1 MVKKAHLVTG
11 KGGVGKSLFSATLA
25 YALSLENKPILLTEL
40 NETSFYR
47 EYLDLP
53 DLNYKPLPYKKNLD
67 VAQWSP
73 DDCLKEYALHLLKI
87 ESLYKLFFENPVT
100 KSLVQIAPGLH
111 ELALLG
117 KLTSSPRRHGP
128 PMPYEQIVA
137 DSFATGHFLALMR
150 SAAAL
155 NEAIK
160 FGPMGEQ
167 TKSIDT
173 YLRDAEFTHIHIVT
187 LAEELP
193 ITETIELAKQIKN
206 EFGLLPKIY
215 LNKIIDFSQDE
226 CQQAPAV
233 LQTPLNDISLN
244 QTTARQ
250 KLSDAGLKFQELPF
264 IFKTKSEDII
274 LSLQSQLRG
283 AL

>member
-11 KGGVGKSLFSATLA
+11 KGGVGKSLFSAAFA

-40 NETSFYR
+40 NEMSFYR
-47 EYLDLP
+47 DYLEMP
-53 DLNYKPLPYKKNLD
+53 DLGYKPIPFKQNID

-100 KSLVQIAPGLH
+100 KSLIQIAPGLH

-128 PMPYEQIVA
+128 PMPYNQIVA

-150 SAAAL
+150 SAGAL
-155 NEAIK
+155 NEAIR

-167 TKSIDT
+167 TKSIDSFI
-173 YLRDAEFTHIHIVT
+173 RNAEFTHVHIVT

-193 ITETIELAKQIKN
+193 ITETIELAQQIKN
-206 EFGLLPKIY
+206 EFGLHPKIY
-215 LNKIIDFSQDE
+215 LNKIIDFTKDE
-226 CQQAPAV
+226 RTQAPKV
-233 LQTPLNDISLN
+233 LQAPLEDIALN
-244 QTTARQ
+244 QTEART

-264 IFKTKSEDII
+264 VFKTKAIDLITT
-274 LSLQSQLRG
+274 LQPYLKDL
-283 AL
+283 A